1 MILEQIAADTRL
13 RLIEEKK
20 LVSPEEMKE
29 KALALAADET
39 FPFEKMLKEPGI
51 QKSFSIQRSD
61 CRRFSISAD
70 CKRIRSSRCR
80 CHLLPDRAEIFSRK
94 ERIFKSDHR

>member
-29 KALALAADET
+29 K
-39 FPFEKMLKEPGI
+39 GI
-51 QKSFSIQRSD
+51 IEIHEENVSGLSTG
-61 CRRFSISAD
+61 
-70 CKRIRSSRCR
+70 KRKRGRNERKSSRPC
-80 CHLLPDRAEIFSRK
+80 SR
-94 ERIFKSDHR
+94 

>member
-39 FPFEKMLKEPGI
+39 FPFEKMLKNLVFI
-51 QKSFSIQRSD
+51 IFVKS
-61 CRRFSISAD
+61 
-70 CKRIRSSRCR
+70 KK
-80 CHLLPDRAEIFSRK
+80 LLHPK
-94 ERIFKSDHR
+94 V

>member
-39 FPFEKMLKEPGI
+39 FPFEKMLKE
-51 QKSFSIQRSD
+51 QRLHRVFSLR
-61 CRRFSISAD
+61 
-70 CKRIRSSRCR
+70 
-80 CHLLPDRAEIFSRK
+80 
-94 ERIFKSDHR
+94 KSDIRLR

>member
-39 FPFEKMLKEPGI
+39 FPFEKMLKVPTSSPPVPTI
-51 QKSFSIQRSD
+51 SMTSRSG
-61 CRRFSISAD
+61 
-70 CKRIRSSRCR
+70 
-80 CHLLPDRAEIFSRK
+80 
-94 ERIFKSDHR
+94 

>member
-29 KALALAADET
+29 
-39 FPFEKMLKEPGI
+39 
-51 QKSFSIQRSD
+51 
-61 CRRFSISAD
+61 RFSISAD
-70 CKRIRSSRCR
+70 RKRIRSSRCR

>member
-29 KALALAADET
+29 KALALTTDET

-51 QKSFSIQRSD
+51 HYICEVK
-61 CRRFSISAD
+61 
-70 CKRIRSSRCR
+70 K
-80 CHLLPDRAEIFSRK
+80 LLHPK
-94 ERIFKSDHR
+94 V

>member
-29 KALALAADET
+29 K
-39 FPFEKMLKEPGI
+39 
-51 QKSFSIQRSD
+51 
-61 CRRFSISAD
+61 
-70 CKRIRSSRCR
+70 SSRSC
-80 CHLLPDRAEIFSRK
+80 SR
-94 ERIFKSDHR
+94 

>member
-29 KALALAADET
+29 KALALAADGV
-39 FPFEKMLKEPGI
+39 FPRGSREGRHREKKTAGRLIG
-51 QKSFSIQRSD
+51 
-61 CRRFSISAD
+61 
-70 CKRIRSSRCR
+70 
-80 CHLLPDRAEIFSRK
+80 
-94 ERIFKSDHR
+94 

>member
-29 KALALAADET
+29 KALSYNKTLVLQMRL
-39 FPFEKMLKEPGI
+39 FHLK
-51 QKSFSIQRSD
+51 K
-61 CRRFSISAD
+61 C
-70 CKRIRSSRCR
+70 
-80 CHLLPDRAEIFSRK
+80 
-94 ERIFKSDHR
+94 

>member
-39 FPFEKMLKEPGI
+39 FPKNVEKTWYSLY
-51 QKSFSIQRSD
+51 
-61 CRRFSISAD
+61 
-70 CKRIRSSRCR
+70 
-80 CHLLPDRAEIFSRK
+80 L
-94 ERIFKSDHR
+94 

>member
-29 KALALAADET
+29 KLSPLQQMRL
-39 FPFEKMLKEPGI
+39 FHLK
-51 QKSFSIQRSD
+51 K
-61 CRRFSISAD
+61 C
-70 CKRIRSSRCR
+70 
-80 CHLLPDRAEIFSRK
+80 
-94 ERIFKSDHR
+94 

>member
-29 KALALAADET
+29 KISDKKRQSARNT
-39 FPFEKMLKEPGI
+39 LKQKIYKGI
-51 QKSFSIQRSD
+51 
-61 CRRFSISAD
+61 
-70 CKRIRSSRCR
+70 
-80 CHLLPDRAEIFSRK
+80 EY
-94 ERIFKSDHR
+94 EYENE